1 MYTNPGKRNANTAL
15 LLLDGQDVGALLAV
29 GCAVQSLLLL
39 LLERKGK
46 RNGKRKGNCKS
57 NTVELNMDRVEFD
70 KWREA
75 SSLPSLSVLL
85 SLSRLSFLSSS
96 SIPSQQSY
104 RSEEAE
110 KMAWMKRKREE
121 GKFWMIS
128 KPIFTSFF
136 LLALFLHRLRCVI
149 ACSEIPSL
157 HFSLFLS
164 LFYFILFCFTCA

>member
-104 RSEEAE
+104 RSEEA
-110 KMAWMKRKREE
+110 
-121 GKFWMIS
+121 
-128 KPIFTSFF
+128 
-136 LLALFLHRLRCVI
+136 
-149 ACSEIPSL
+149 
-157 HFSLFLS
+157 
-164 LFYFILFCFTCA
+164 